1 MMGSNAIIIGED
13 EQHPLVEISVTD
25 SKQEKEYKK
34 IPFLD
39 ALSNIASVA
48 AQAAPALMTAAEV
61 ANKHIMEVVIH
72 GDLAKAADGNGLR
85 AFSRAT
91 NGKFTEHARLYHA
104 DSLSNLVNAA
114 AVWQIASVVVAQ
126 KHLADINR
134 KLEDLQNGVNRISD
148 FQHTERK
155 TRILAIFDSLK
166 EKIEF
171 LTIANPEQRK
181 GILNASILS
190 KYDDDLKQIY
200 LHLKADLEKYGLQKV
215 EHKEMFGTA
224 DLKVDIEK
232 KVKEV
237 NELAEL
243 AFLCL
248 SLRLICCHFMDHLGD
263 MDSIKELI
271 QQRIV
276 QELENLTLLNTQ
288 LKESITSEINSMNS
302 WVNRAQKTVSDNKG
316 KIATS
321 LLTVGLGPV
330 GGLASAAVAATA
342 AAVTGSAMDQKSK
355 KQPGILDK
363 RKQELLQTVE
373 KFSAN
378 FTEKSMFAKAI
389 AEQGIQALMAKE
401 PPIKLAFQKLDDQH
415 LLCLNTGE
423 KIAV

>member
-1 MMGSNAIIIGED
+1 MGSHSIIIGED
-13 EQHPLVEISVTD
+13 EKHPLIEISAQY
-25 SKQEKEYKK
+25 SKQVKVYKR
-34 IPFLD
+34 IPHLD

-48 AQAAPALMTAAEV
+48 AQAAPALMTAAEI

-91 NGKFTEHARLYHA
+91 NGGITEHARLYHA
-104 DSLSNLVNAA
+104 DSLSKLVNAA
-114 AVWQIASVVVAQ
+114 AVWQIASVIVAQ
-126 KHLADINR
+126 KHLADINK
-134 KLEDLQNGVNRISD
+134 KLEALQNSVDRIYD
-148 FQHTERK
+148 FQQTERK
-155 TRILAIFDSLK
+155 TRIQAIFDSLK
-166 EKIEF
+166 EKMD
-171 LTIANPEQRK
+171 LLSIANTEQRK
-181 GILNASILS
+181 IILNASILS

-200 LHLKADLEKYGLQKV
+200 LHLKADLEKYGLKKV

-224 DLKVDIEK
+224 DLKADIEK

-302 WVNRAQKTVSDNKG
+302 WVNKAQKTVSDNKG
-316 KIATS
+316 IIAAS
-321 LLTVGLGPV
+321 LLTVALGPV
-330 GGLASAAVAATA
+330 GGLTNITAVKTT
-342 AAVTGSAMDQKSK
+342 AAVTGSVIDRKSK
-355 KQPGILDK
+355 NQPGILDK
-363 RKQELLQTVE
+363 RKQELLHHVE
-373 KFSAN
+373 KFSSN
-378 FTEKSMFAKAI
+378 VTEKSVFAQKI
-389 AEQGIQALMAKE
+389 AEHGIQAVMAKE
-401 PPIKLAFQKLDDQH
+401 PPITLAFQKLDDQH
-415 LLCLNTGE
+415 LFCMNTGE
-423 KIAV
+423 KIPV

>member
-1 MMGSNAIIIGED
+1 MGANAIIIGED

-363 RKQELLQTVE
+363 RKQELLQAVE

-378 FTEKSMFAKAI
+378 FTEKSMFAKEI

>member
-1 MMGSNAIIIGED
+1 MGSNAIIIGED

-263 MDSIKELI
+263 MDSIKGLI

-288 LKESITSEINSMNS
+288 LKESIVGEINAMKS
-302 WVNRAQKTVSDNKG
+302 WVNKAQKTFDHKTRGTNTG
-316 KIATS
+316 M
-321 LLTVGLGPV
+321 LHLGFGSI
-330 GGLASAAVAATA
+330 GGCLASFAATA
-342 AAVTGSAMDQKSK
+342 TAVAVSGSNMPS
-355 KQPGILDK
+355 ILDK

-378 FTEKSMFAKAI
+378 FTEKSMFAKEI

>member
-1 MMGSNAIIIGED
+1 MGANAIIIGED

-25 SKQEKEYKK
+25 SKQAKEYKR

-85 AFSRAT
+85 AFSRAS
-91 NGKFTEHARLYHA
+91 NGNFTEHARLYHA

-114 AVWQIASVVVAQ
+114 AVWQIASVIVAQ

-134 KLEDLQNGVNRISD
+134 KLEDLQDGVNRISD
-148 FQHTERK
+148 FQQTERK
-155 TRILAIFDSLK
+155 TRIQAIFDSLK

-171 LTIANPEQRK
+171 LTHVNSKQRK
-181 GILNASILS
+181 VILNASILS

-224 DLKVDIEK
+224 ELTTGIEK

-237 NELAEL
+237 DELSGL

-248 SLRLICCHFMDHLGD
+248 SLRLICCHLMDHLGD
-263 MDSIKELI
+263 MDSIKELL

-276 QELENLTLLNTQ
+276 QELENLMLLNTQ
-288 LKESITSEINSMNS
+288 LKENIASEINAMNS
-302 WVNRAQKTVSDNKG
+302 WLNKAQKVVNNNKQT
-316 KIATS
+316 IAAS
-321 LLTVGLGPV
+321 VVVGLVPLGPIALV
-330 GGLASAAVAATA
+330 ARAAI
-342 AAVTGSAMDQKSK
+342 TGKAISLKPK
-355 KQPGILDK
+355 NQPGILDK
-363 RKQELLQTVE
+363 RKQELLQKVE
-373 KFSAN
+373 NFSVN
-378 FTEKSMFAKAI
+378 FTEKSMFAKEI
-389 AEQGIQALMAKE
+389 AEQGIQALIAKE
-401 PPIKLAFQKLDDQH
+401 PPIILAFQKLDDQH
-415 LLCLNTGE
+415 LLCMNTGE

>member
-1 MMGSNAIIIGED
+1 MGSHSIIIGED
-13 EQHPLVEISVTD
+13 EKHPLIEISAQY
-25 SKQEKEYKK
+25 SKQEKVYKR
-34 IPFLD
+34 IPHLD

-48 AQAAPALMTAAEV
+48 AQAAPALMTAAEI

-91 NGKFTEHARLYHA
+91 NGGITEHARLYHA
-104 DSLSNLVNAA
+104 DSLSKLVNAA
-114 AVWQIASVVVAQ
+114 AVWQIASVIVAQ
-126 KHLADINR
+126 KHLADINK
-134 KLEDLQNGVNRISD
+134 KLEALQNSVDRIYD
-148 FQHTERK
+148 FQQTERK
-155 TRILAIFDSLK
+155 TRIQAIFDSLK
-166 EKIEF
+166 EKMD
-171 LTIANPEQRK
+171 LLSIANTEQRK
-181 GILNASILS
+181 IILNASILS

-200 LHLKADLEKYGLQKV
+200 LHLKADLEKYGLKKV

-224 DLKVDIEK
+224 DLKADIEK

-302 WVNRAQKTVSDNKG
+302 WVNKAQKTVRDNKG
-316 KIATS
+316 IIAAS
-321 LLTVGLGPV
+321 LLTVALGPV
-330 GGLASAAVAATA
+330 GGLTNITAVKTT
-342 AAVTGSAMDQKSK
+342 AAVTGSVIDRKSK
-355 KQPGILDK
+355 NQPGILDK
-363 RKQELLQTVE
+363 RKQELLHHVE
-373 KFSAN
+373 KFSSN
-378 FTEKSMFAKAI
+378 VTEKSVFAQKI
-389 AEQGIQALMAKE
+389 AEHGIQAVMAKE
-401 PPIKLAFQKLDDQH
+401 PPITLAFQKLDDQH
-415 LLCLNTGE
+415 LFCMNTGE
-423 KIAV
+423 KIPV

>member
-1 MMGSNAIIIGED
+1 MMGSNSIIIGED
-13 EQHPLVEISVTD
+13 EQHPLVEISVNAF
-25 SKQEKEYKK
+25 KQDKEYKK
-34 IPFLD
+34 IPFID
-39 ALSNIASVA
+39 ALSSIASVA

-91 NGKFTEHARLYHA
+91 NGQFTEHARLYHA

-126 KHLADINR
+126 KHLADINK
-134 KLEDLQNGVNRISD
+134 KLEDLQDGVNRITD
-148 FQHTERK
+148 FQQTERK

-166 EKIEF
+166 EKIDC
-171 LTIANPEQRK
+171 LTIANSEQRN

-271 QQRIV
+271 QRRIL
-276 QELENLTLLNTQ
+276 QELDNLTLLNTQ
-288 LKESITSEINSMNS
+288 LKESIAREINLMNS
-302 WVNRAQKTVSDNKG
+302 WVNKAQKTVSNNKG
-316 KIATS
+316 KIAAT
-321 LLTVGLGPV
+321 LLTVGLGPA
-330 GGLASAAVAATA
+330 GGLAATA
-342 AAVTGSAMDQKSK
+342 VTATTAMAVSAMDKKSK
-355 KQPGILDK
+355 NQPGILDK
-363 RKQELLQTVE
+363 RKQELLLSVE
-373 KFSAN
+373 KFSMN
-378 FTEKSMFAKAI
+378 FTEKSMFAKEI

-415 LLCLNTGE
+415 LLCMNTGE

>member
-91 NGKFTEHARLYHA
+91 NGEFTEHARLYHA

-114 AVWQIASVVVAQ
+114 AVWQIASVIVAQ

-134 KLEDLQNGVNRISD
+134 KLEDLQDGVNRISD

-155 TRILAIFDSLK
+155 TRIQAIFDSLK
-166 EKIEF
+166 EKIEI
-171 LTIANPEQRK
+171 LTIASPEQRK

-316 KIATS
+316 K
-321 LLTVGLGPV
+321 LLTVGLWPV
-330 GGLASAAVAATA
+330 GGLASVAV
-342 AAVTGSAMDQKSK
+342 GSAIDQQSK

-363 RKQELLQTVE
+363 RKQELLQVVE

-378 FTEKSMFAKAI
+378 FTEKSTFAKEI

>member
-1 MMGSNAIIIGED
+1 
-13 EQHPLVEISVTD
+13 
-25 SKQEKEYKK
+25 
-34 IPFLD
+34 
-39 ALSNIASVA
+39 
-48 AQAAPALMTAAEV
+48 
-61 ANKHIMEVVIH
+61 
-72 GDLAKAADGNGLR
+72 
-85 AFSRAT
+85 
-91 NGKFTEHARLYHA
+91 
-104 DSLSNLVNAA
+104 
-114 AVWQIASVVVAQ
+114 
-126 KHLADINR
+126 
-134 KLEDLQNGVNRISD
+134 
-148 FQHTERK
+148 
-155 TRILAIFDSLK
+155 
-166 EKIEF
+166 
-171 LTIANPEQRK
+171 
-181 GILNASILS
+181 
-190 KYDDDLKQIY
+190 
-200 LHLKADLEKYGLQKV
+200 
-215 EHKEMFGTA
+215 
-224 DLKVDIEK
+224 
-232 KVKEV
+232 
-237 NELAEL
+237 
-243 AFLCL
+243 
-248 SLRLICCHFMDHLGD
+248 MDHLGD

-330 GGLASAAVAATA
+330 GGLASIAVTATA

-363 RKQELLQTVE
+363 RKQELLQAVE

-378 FTEKSMFAKAI
+378 FTEKSMFAKEI

>member
-1 MMGSNAIIIGED
+1 MGSNAIILGEN
-13 EQHPLVEISVTD
+13 EQHPLIEISVTD
-25 SKQEKEYKK
+25 SNQEREYKR
-34 IPFLD
+34 IPFLS

-85 AFSRAT
+85 AFSRGT
-91 NGKFTEHARLYHA
+91 DGKFTEHARLYHA

-134 KLEDLQNGVNRISD
+134 KLEDLQDGVNRISD

-155 TRILAIFDSLK
+155 TRIQAIFDSLK
-166 EKIEF
+166 EKIEV

-181 GILNASILS
+181 VILNTSILS

-200 LHLKADLEKYGLQKV
+200 LHLKADLEKHGLQKI
-215 EHKEMFGTA
+215 EHKEIFGTA
-224 DLKVDIEK
+224 DLKAGIEK

-248 SLRLICCHFMDHLGD
+248 SLRLICCHLMDHLGD
-263 MDSIKELI
+263 MDLIKGLI

-288 LKESITSEINSMNS
+288 LKESIVGEINAMKS
-302 WVNRAQKTVSDNKG
+302 WVNKAQKTFDHKTRGIN
-316 KIATS
+316 TEM
-321 LLTVGLGPV
+321 LHLGFGSI
-330 GGLASAAVAATA
+330 GGRLASFAVTATAVA
-342 AAVTGSAMDQKSK
+342 VSGSNMPS
-355 KQPGILDK
+355 ILDK

>member
-91 NGKFTEHARLYHA
+91 NGEFTEHARLYHA

-148 FQHTERK
+148 FQQTERK

-181 GILNASILS
+181 AILNASILS
-190 KYDDDLKQIY
+190 KYDDDLKQVY

-248 SLRLICCHFMDHLGD
+248 SLRLICCHIMDHLGD

-288 LKESITSEINSMNS
+288 LKESIISEINAMNS
-302 WVNRAQKTVSDNKG
+302 WVNKAQKAVNNNKG
-316 KIATS
+316 KITTS
-321 LLTVGLGPV
+321 LLTVGLGPI
-330 GGLASAAVAATA
+330 GGLASVAVT
-342 AAVTGSAMDQKSK
+342 AAVTGSVIDLKSK
-355 KQPGILDK
+355 NQPGILDK

-378 FTEKSMFAKAI
+378 FTEKSMFAKEI

-415 LLCLNTGE
+415 ILCLNTGG

>member
-1 MMGSNAIIIGED
+1 MGSHSIIIGED
-13 EQHPLVEISVTD
+13 EKHPLIEISAQY
-25 SKQEKEYKK
+25 SKQEKVYKR
-34 IPFLD
+34 IPHLD

-48 AQAAPALMTAAEV
+48 AQAAPALMTAAEI

-91 NGKFTEHARLYHA
+91 NGGITEHARLYHA
-104 DSLSNLVNAA
+104 DSLSKLVNAA
-114 AVWQIASVVVAQ
+114 AVWQIASVIVAQ
-126 KHLADINR
+126 KHLADINK
-134 KLEDLQNGVNRISD
+134 KLEALQNSVNRIYD
-148 FQHTERK
+148 FQQIERK
-155 TRILAIFDSLK
+155 TRIQAIFDSLK
-166 EKIEF
+166 EKMD
-171 LTIANPEQRK
+171 LLSIANTEQRK
-181 GILNASILS
+181 IILNASILS
-190 KYDDDLKQIY
+190 KYDDDLKQVY

-302 WVNRAQKTVSDNKG
+302 WVNKAQKTVSDNKG
-316 KIATS
+316 TIAAS
-321 LLTVGLGPV
+321 LLTVALGPV
-330 GGLASAAVAATA
+330 GGLASIAAVKTT
-342 AAVTGSAMDQKSK
+342 AAVTGSVIDRKSK
-355 KQPGILDK
+355 NQPGILDK
-363 RKQELLQTVE
+363 RKQELLHHVE
-373 KFSAN
+373 KFSSN
-378 FTEKSMFAKAI
+378 VTEKSVFAQKI
-389 AEQGIQALMAKE
+389 AEHGIQAVMAKE
-401 PPIKLAFQKLDDQH
+401 PPITLAFQKLDDQH
-415 LLCLNTGE
+415 LFCMNTGE
-423 KIAV
+423 KIPV

>member
-1 MMGSNAIIIGED
+1 MGANAIIIGED

-25 SKQEKEYKK
+25 PKQEKEYKK

-91 NGKFTEHARLYHA
+91 NGKFTEHARLYNA

-114 AVWQIASVVVAQ
+114 AVWQIASVIVAQ

-134 KLEDLQNGVNRISD
+134 KLEDLQDGVNRISD

-155 TRILAIFDSLK
+155 TRIQAIFDSLK
-166 EKIEF
+166 EKIEI
-171 LTIANPEQRK
+171 LTIASPEQRK

-302 WVNRAQKTVSDNKG
+302 WVNKAQKTVSDNKG
-316 KIATS
+316 TIAAS
-321 LLTVGLGPV
+321 LLTVALGPV
-330 GGLASAAVAATA
+330 GGLASIVAVKTT
-342 AAVTGSAMDQKSK
+342 AAVTGSVIDRKSK
-355 KQPGILDK
+355 NQPGILDK

-378 FTEKSMFAKAI
+378 FTEKTMFAKAI
-389 AEQGIQALMAKE
+389 AEHGIQALMAKE